1 MRRRSAARRCW
12 AAVWA
17 VEPGYRFFAH
27 PIKHVEWKI
36 YTANHTSSNPA
47 TLANLQGRENG
58 CSWMNMIWG
67 VLYQVN
73 DEPFHGVSFKK

>member
-1 MRRRSAARRCW
+1 MKRGDI
-12 AAVWA
+12 VFWA

-27 PIKHVEWKI
+27 PIMHVEWKF

-73 DEPFHGVSFKK
+73 DTPFHGQIQEVAGSV